1 MKVLVTGAGGGIG
14 RVAVAHLAASG
25 HEVVALVER
34 PGDAPEGVPAT
45 VGDCGEPAVVDR
57 ALDGVEAVVH
67 LAAVPAPIGAGVH
80 VFVNNVRATYVVLD
94 RAAAAGVRRAAI
106 ASSISV
112 LGLAWGRPGLTP
124 AYVPIDEDHP
134 ILAEDPYALSKQTD
148 ENTARMIHR
157 RSGLDVL
164 ALRFPFTGGD
174 DRVAE
179 RAAAVAADAG
189 EGVKDLW
196 AWLHA
201 QDAAVALRLAV
212 ESDVTGCHALNV
224 VAPET
229 ISAVPTE
236 ELLDRYHPTAERRRP
251 LPGTAT
257 PYATDRAEALLGF
270 RAARRPPT
278 GQTPPGR

>member
-1 MKVLVTGAGGGIG
+1 MTGAGGGIG
-14 RVAVAHLAASG
+14 GVAVAHLRQAG
-25 HEVVALVER
+25 HEVVALVAR
-34 PGDAPEGVPAT
+34 RADAPAGVPTT
-45 VGDCGEPAVVDR
+45 VGDCGDPVVADR
-57 ALDGVEAVVH
+57 ALAGVEAVVH
-67 LAAVPAPIGAGVH
+67 LAAIPSPIGQH
-80 VFVNNVRATYVVLD
+80 VFVNNVRATYVVLE

-112 LGLAWGRPGLTP
+112 LGLAWGRAGLSP

-134 ILAEDPYALSKQTD
+134 IRAEEPYALSKQTD

-157 RSGLDVL
+157 RHGMALV

-179 RAAAVAADAG
+179 RAARVASDPG

-201 QDAAVALRLAV
+201 EDAVVALRLAV
-212 ESDVTGCHALNV
+212 ESDVPGCQVLNV
-224 VAPET
+224 MAPDT
-229 ISAVPTE
+229 ISPVPTE
-236 ELLDRYHPTAERRRP
+236 ELLDRYHPTAERRRR

-270 RAARRPPT
+270 RASRRPPL
-278 GQTPPGR
+278 GQAPPGR